1 MRRAVSIS
9 AGLLLGL
16 LAPACSGT
24 PAPPPVAASSAAA
37 LPFIADDAPRALADA
52 KTRGVPVFVEAWA
65 PW

>member
-1 MRRAVSIS
+1 MRRAATVL

-16 LAPACSGT
+16 IVSACSGT
-24 PAPPPVAASSAAA
+24 PAPPPVEAASAAM
-37 LPFIADDAPRALADA
+37 LPFVADDAPRALADA